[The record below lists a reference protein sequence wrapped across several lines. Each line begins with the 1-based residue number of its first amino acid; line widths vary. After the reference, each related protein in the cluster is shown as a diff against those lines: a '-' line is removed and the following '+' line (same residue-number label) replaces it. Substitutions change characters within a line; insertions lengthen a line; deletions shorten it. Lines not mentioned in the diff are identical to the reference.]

1 MNLNTSLLVVVVFLV
16 VVSVGSAIAA
26 FALRKKGEGEGVKL
40 PKIGGEKP
48 WQWFK
53 NITGNLGW
61 LFAIGGQA
69 FCLILIWQ
77 CFPEFFGH
85 WLETN
90 GFWFIQLGFVV
101 SVILLKYAKPQVAGW
116 IALLLTLICL
126 VVSMVSA
133 GKRVSPV
140 NTRTVAISI
149 PKSVIERKWEYE
161 YRKPPWVTGLN
172 PNIRGE
178 TKPAKIVY
186 FDEMRFDFKTILLNG
201 TESPYH
207 GTAVKSGSKLV
218 WEGAWSQVNPSNSG
232 QWYLEPVQF
241 DRGIPTRFKG
251 SKTTKTGES
260 YDIQLRA
267 ID

>member
-1 MNLNTSLLVVVVFLV
+1 MKWEALILVIPIIYLLIYL
-16 VVSVGSAIAA
+16 
-26 FALRKKGEGEGVKL
+26 L
-40 PKIGGEKP
+40 PKSKKSAGLKTSWFGSNTVG
-48 WQWFK
+48 QWLK

-61 LFAIGGQA
+61 LLAIGGQA

-101 SVILLKYAKPQVAGW
+101 SVILLKYAKPQVVGW
-116 IALLLTLICL
+116 VALLLTLVCL
-126 VVSMVSA
+126 LVSMVSA
-133 GKRVSPV
+133 GKRKSPT
-140 NTRTVAISI
+140 NTETIAVPI
-149 PKSVIERKWEYE
+149 PKSVTNRKWEYE
-161 YRKPPWVTGLN
+161 YTKPPWVKGLN
-172 PNIRGE
+172 PSIRKE
-178 TKPAKIVY
+178 VKPAKIIC

-201 TESPYH
+201 TESPYY
-207 GTAVKSGSKLV
+207 GKAVGVGSKLV
-218 WEGAWSQVNPSNSG
+218 WEGTWSQVNPSNSG
-232 QWYLEPVQF
+232 KWYLEPVQF
-241 DRGIPTRFKG
+241 SGGIPTIFKG